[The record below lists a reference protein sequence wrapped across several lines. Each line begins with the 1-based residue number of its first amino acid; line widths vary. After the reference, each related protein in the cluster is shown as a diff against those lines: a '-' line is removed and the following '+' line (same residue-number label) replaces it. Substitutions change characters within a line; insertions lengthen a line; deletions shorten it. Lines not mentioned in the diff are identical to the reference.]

1 MIQMCEG
8 LSAAHAHQVVH
19 RDLKPSNL
27 FVQTDGLLKILD
39 FGVARLA
46 GSNMTASRHH
56 ARARPDYMSP
66 EQARGTQVSAS
77 SDIFSAGAVFYFM
90 LAGHKPFKGPDLK
103 AVLRQLTTED
113 PDPLPSSVPPE
124 LATIVLGAMAK
135 DPAARP
141 ARVEDLLASLVR
153 FRRLYVAET
162 RRLVV
167 SARSAHATVLD
178 LVKEVNAA
186 SLALGV
192 EPTDEAPQS
201 LHALE
206 TRFPA
211 LARAA
216 VDMQPFERRV
226 VDDVLAELASHQE
239 SLAAIRDERRAHA
252 AQLDAGHA
260 ALAEGNALAALE
272 HFEAV
277 ALALPS
283 SPLARELV
291 ESTRPQAAEQEARE
305 RRVAARVDAARRA
318 LDTRDWPLAIRE
330 CQQALS
336 LMPVHEE
343 ASSLLAKAR
352 AGLIE
357 EQRRVAAL
365 METCLDRAATAID
378 ARAFDDAGAALDEAD
393 ALRSGSPEVVT
404 LRRRLIEERAIAE
417 AEAELQRLIAEEIRL
432 ARGAFR
438 RGRAD
443 EALHQLRGFMEIE
456 PRAEALSAELE
467 RLEHLRETLASGAA
481 AARRAASD
489 HFRRATQ
496 LADTGATEEAVAEAR
511 QALAADPTDAI
522 VAGLLDSLLVRAFE
536 ARVKRE
542 EERLAQE
549 RAECARPA
557 IEAARR
563 ALGGGYIDFASRAA
577 AAAGRVAPASPDVRR
592 VSEEAAAQMGAEDAE
607 MAELGPVPYE
617 SRRAEARPAPLAP
630 AVASAPPRHNRA
642 LGMLKNVF
650 TKSAPTAPR
659 RQGNGR

>member
-1 MIQMCEG
+1 M
-8 LSAAHAHQVVH
+8 
-19 RDLKPSNL
+19 
-27 FVQTDGLLKILD
+27 
-39 FGVARLA
+39 
-46 GSNMTASRHH
+46 
-56 ARARPDYMSP
+56 
-66 EQARGTQVSAS
+66 
-77 SDIFSAGAVFYFM
+77 
-90 LAGHKPFKGPDLK
+90 
-103 AVLRQLTTED
+103 
-113 PDPLPSSVPPE
+113 
-124 LATIVLGAMAK
+124 
-135 DPAARP
+135 
-141 ARVEDLLASLVR
+141 
-153 FRRLYVAET
+153 
-162 RRLVV
+162 
-167 SARSAHATVLD
+167 
-178 LVKEVNAA
+178 KEVNAA
-186 SLALGV
+186 CLALGV
-192 EPTDEAPQS
+192 EPTDEVPQS

-206 TRFPA
+206 ARFPA

-252 AQLDAGHA
+252 SQLDAGHA

-318 LDTRDWPLAIRE
+318 LDTCDWPLAIRE

-343 ASSLLAKAR
+343 ASSLLATAR

-365 METCLDRAATAID
+365 MEACLDRAATAID

-404 LRRRLIEERAIAE
+404 LRRRLIEERAVAE
-417 AEAELQRLIAEEIRL
+417 AEAELQRLIAEEIRY

-467 RLEHLRETLASGAA
+467 RLEHLRETLASGRPPPDARRRSLPPRH
-481 AARRAASD
+481 AARRQRGHRGSGCRGPAGACRRSHRCDGRGPARLAAGT
-489 HFRRATQ
+489 RVR
-496 LADTGATEEAVAEAR
+496 GAR
-511 QALAADPTDAI
+511 QARGGALGPGARRVRPAGDRGRAPRAWRRLHRLR
-522 VAGLLDSLLVRAFE
+522 VARRGGGGPRR
-536 ARVKRE
+536 ARVT
-542 EERLAQE
+542 
-549 RAECARPA
+549 
-557 IEAARR
+557 RR
-563 ALGGGYIDFASRAA
+563 AAGIGGGCGA
-577 AAAGRVAPASPDVRR
+577 DVRR
-592 VSEEAAAQMGAEDAE
+592 GCRDGRARPGAVRESAGRSASGPPWRRPSPALRHDTIAHSVCSRTSSRKVRPRRRGAKVTVDERRGPRTMGRPDHRSARPRHHGRGLPRCHPRGEPVALKVMLPDVAADEHA
-607 MAELGPVPYE
+607 
-617 SRRAEARPAPLAP
+617 RARFVREARAVSRLRHRNIISVLDAGLHEGAPYLAMELLQGKTLEAHLSGPGCPDAAGEARYRDPALRGA
-630 AVASAPPRHNRA
+630 AVRARPRDR
-642 LGMLKNVF
+642 
-650 TKSAPTAPR
+650 SP
-659 RQGNGR
+659 